1 MHRLFHTTVKN
12 CGQFPEL
19 VDDQENTASM
29 VGSANG
35 SLIEDAKLKQLY
47 ATMLQCRLLT
57 EHAGS
62 LRNQPQAKAFY
73 SVSMGQEAIATGCAI
88 DLRPQDTIALATPDS
103 IPALVKGVA
112 LSTMVARLYKR
123 RSSRAHNLISLASN
137 SGEQLQAATHVA
149 LANKQKNNT
158 NVVVA
163 FTKAE
168 ATVRSGWHEAL
179 KFAARRSLPIIFVVE
194 NNPWTTVPGY
204 RERNG
209 REHSTLKTQIKGLTA
224 ITVDGNDV
232 VAVYRVA
239 YESLD
244 RVRQGGGPV
253 LIEGKTYRQDAQTLS
268 DIERDPLTH
277 MERYLKA
284 KKLFTARWKNQL
296 VQRFTRELD
305 AAVRQL
311 EVPVK
316 AARYLPASQPLQT
329 IDR

>member
-1 MHRLFHTTVKN
+1 M
-12 CGQFPEL
+12 
-19 VDDQENTASM
+19 A
-29 VGSANG
+29 GSANG
-35 SLIEDAKLKQLY
+35 SLIENAKLKQLY

-62 LRNQPQAKAFY
+62 LRNQPQAKALY
-73 SVSMGQEAIATGCAI
+73 SASMGQEAIATGCAI
-88 DLRPQDTIALATPDS
+88 DLRPQDTIALGAHHS

-112 LSTMVARLYKR
+112 LSTIVAQIYTR
-123 RSSRAHNLISLASN
+123 RSSAADKIISSRSN
-137 SGEQLQAATHVA
+137 SGEQLQAAIRVA

-163 FTKAE
+163 FTAAE
-168 ATVRSGWHEAL
+168 ATAGSGWQEAL

-194 NNPWTTVPGY
+194 NNPWTTVAGY

-209 REHSTLKTQIKGLTA
+209 SEHPALKTQVKGLTE
-224 ITVDGNDV
+224 ITVEGNDV

-239 YESLD
+239 YESLQ
-244 RVRQGGGPV
+244 RVREGGGPV
-253 LIEGKTYRQDAQTLS
+253 LIEGKTYRQDGQALS
-268 DIERDPLTH
+268 RIERDPLTH
-277 MERYLKA
+277 MERYLRA

-296 VQRFTRELD
+296 VHRFTRELD

-311 EVPVK
+311 EAPAK